1 MRGSGFIRV
10 DSDQGV
16 AVAALVDERQLELEW
31 CAPVALT
38 DDAPAWC
45 EDGGHQRGEV
55 RCPSLRL
62 AVWRVEEDQIVGGAT
77 GVCVAQYPPGVVAY
91 HLRVHAQGV
100 QIGPDGVHGGPR
112 VVAQQRA
119 ARPARERLDPQ
130 RARAREEVEHALAVQ
145 RAEDGEQRL
154 ADAIGRR
161 AGVGAGWR
169 GEPPAS
175 VRAGDDPH
183 AAIGL
188 ASTRSSASAS
198 RAYSGSW
205 RRLSSS

>member
-55 RCPSLRL
+55 RCPSLRV

-77 GVCVAQYPPGVVAY
+77 GVCVAQYPSGVVAY
-91 HLRVHAQGV
+91 HPGVHAQGLE
-100 QIGPDGVHGGPR
+100 IGADRRDGGSR
-112 VVAQQRA
+112 VVAQQGA
-119 ARPARERLDPQ
+119 ARPTRERLDAQ
-130 RARAREEVEHALAVQ
+130 CARAREEVQHAL
-145 RAEDGEQRL
+145 
-154 ADAIGRR
+154 
-161 AGVGAGWR
+161 
-169 GEPPAS
+169 
-175 VRAGDDPH
+175 
-183 AAIGL
+183 
-188 ASTRSSASAS
+188 
-198 RAYSGSW
+198 
-205 RRLSSS
+205 